1 MPAAGAAAPGAAR
14 LARNEVHLHGSVQT
28 AARPPRWSYA
38 RVVEDLIHFYCRSIK
53 PRMAS
58 EQLFKRRVRINESGM
73 RGLSLLTGVLA
84 PLPLRN
90 SLWSETFLFLRRLPK
105 CHMNTD
111 RALRA
116 IANARRLQILEWL
129 RAPRKH
135 FPPQVDGDLVK
146 DGVCGVLIAQ
156 KLGVTH
162 PTLSEHLKVL
172 SQAGLIRGRR
182 IKQWTFYK
190 RDEARIRN

>member
-1 MPAAGAAAPGAAR
+1 
-14 LARNEVHLHGSVQT
+14 
-28 AARPPRWSYA
+28 
-38 RVVEDLIHFYCRSIK
+38 
-53 PRMAS
+53 
-58 EQLFKRRVRINESGM
+58 
-73 RGLSLLTGVLA
+73 
-84 PLPLRN
+84 
-90 SLWSETFLFLRRLPK
+90 
-105 CHMNTD
+105 MNTE

-146 DGVCGVLIAQ
+146 DGVCGVLIAR

-172 SQAGLIRGRR
+172 SQAGLIRGKR

-190 RDEARIRN
+190 RDEARVRELKARVLARI